1 MKDISELTIC
11 DVCNDPNLGYT
22 CVGCP
27 FIEEEVKLKNDEDK
41 RHGTA
46 DRETRSDNA

>member
-1 MKDISELTIC
+1 MKGISKLTIC

-27 FIEEEVKLKNDEDK
+27 FIEESKIKSDEDN

-46 DRETRSDNA
+46 DRCSRSDKA